1 MQRFLSSCIDWA
13 EQLIFYAWH
22 YAPSATTPRFL
33 HLCPLDSDEGSLR
46 WCGMRK
52 HESVRM
58 PTRKAEQRC
67 LSKASLRLTSAK
79 SGHEAK
85 CDIPGVYTFS
95 FLRLHQ
101 GLIQDKKVKQI
112 PRMSVQPR
120 TMVKSSQVMLLC
132 DLRKAGDEVTCL
144 KRASTFPMALQP

>member
-1 MQRFLSSCIDWA
+1 
-13 EQLIFYAWH
+13 
-22 YAPSATTPRFL
+22 
-33 HLCPLDSDEGSLR
+33 
-46 WCGMRK
+46 MRK

-101 GLIQDKKVKQI
+101 GLIQEKKVKQI
-112 PRMSVQPR
+112 PGMSVQPR
-120 TMVKSSQVMLLC
+120 TMVKSSQVMLRC
-132 DLRKAGDEVTCL
+132 DLGKAGDEVTCL
-144 KRASTFPMALQP
+144 KRASTFPNGTSALAPQARQSRFYGELSTPKLQAPPKMNCKAL